1 MAAGRAQWVVLHG
14 RASPPA
20 NATCDGAHPTTAI
33 LLAVQSIGRI
43 ALQEAIGL
51 TRMGLC
57 RFRTAGKPLE
67 ETAPGSAPGWW
78 IAQKSSATNHAQ
90 PDPHELM
97 VEQPSLVLACGS
109 AATSVPRKLFLGL

>member
-1 MAAGRAQWVVLHG
+1 M
-14 RASPPA
+14 
-20 NATCDGAHPTTAI
+20 
-33 LLAVQSIGRI
+33 
-43 ALQEAIGL
+43 QEAIGL
-51 TRMGLC
+51 TRMRVCPFG
-57 RFRTAGKPLE
+57 TAGKPLE

-78 IAQKSSATNHAQ
+78 IAQKSSTTNHAQ